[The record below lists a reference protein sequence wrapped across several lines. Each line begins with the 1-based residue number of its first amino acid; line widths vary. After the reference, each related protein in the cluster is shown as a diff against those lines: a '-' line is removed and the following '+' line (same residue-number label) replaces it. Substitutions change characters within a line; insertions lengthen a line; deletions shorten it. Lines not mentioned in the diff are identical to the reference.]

1 MTNDEQPTK
10 QKQPETNHNDDDD
23 EKSENTRSAICGA
36 LYEVLFC
43 FVSGRTPNMRSGWL
57 STMERRRW
65 WW

>member
-43 FVSGRTPNMRSGWL
+43 FVSGRTPNMRSG
-57 STMERRRW
+57 
-65 WW
+65 